1 VISRR
6 YLAIQ
11 RVLGILVGFSSII
24 ALPPLLLALVLGED
38 TTRAFLL
45 SFLVSAS
52 VGLLMWLPAR
62 RIVYDMRLRDG
73 FLIVSGVWVVA
84 SLAAS
89 VPFMLAPPNLS
100 FSRAMFEAVSGLT
113 TTGATLIV
121 GLDTLPRSVLLY
133 RQLLQFVGGMG
144 IVVLAVAIL
153 PMLRVGGMQLFRA
166 ESTAK
171 DSKLTPRIAETAKVL
186 WLVYLGLTMACAI
199 AYWLAGMSLFDA
211 ICHSLSTVS
220 TAGFS
225 THDASFGHWNSPLI
239 ESIAIFFMLAG
250 GVNFGLHFL
259 AWRRASI
266 APYQADAELRAF
278 LLIAL
283 GATALVSL
291 ILMFGAEHERLT
303 DAIRHAAFQAVSA
316 VTTTGFGTQ
325 TFADWHGIAPLI
337 IVMLSFIG
345 ASSGSTSGGM
355 KVARIMMVINQG
367 LREVRQLV
375 HPKAQYLI
383 KIGDRR
389 VSESVVLSVGGF
401 CTLYV
406 VVYVVV
412 AMAFAAAGMDFVS
425 AFGATAAT
433 LNNLGPGLGSVASN
447 FADANLV
454 SIWIGSFA
462 MVLGRLE
469 VFTVLV
475 LLTPAFWK
483 E

>member
-1 VISRR
+1 MSRR
-6 YLAIQ
+6 FLAIQ
-11 RVLGILVGFSSII
+11 RVLGVLVGFSSII
-24 ALPPLLLALVLGED
+24 ALPPLFLAWTLGEP
-38 TTRAFLL
+38 TSQAFLL
-45 SFLVSAS
+45 SFLVSAT

-62 RIVYDMRLRDG
+62 NVAYDMRLRDG
-73 FLIVSGVWVVA
+73 FLIVTGVWVVA

-113 TTGATLIV
+113 TTGATVIV
-121 GLDTLPRSVLLY
+121 GLDALPKSVLLY

-186 WLVYLGLTMACAI
+186 WLIYLGLTALCAI
-199 AYWLAGMSLFDA
+199 AYWLAGMQLFDA
-211 ICHSLSTVS
+211 VSHSLSTVS

-225 THDASFGHWNSPLI
+225 TKDASFGYWDSPLI

-259 AWRRASI
+259 AWRRATI

-278 LLIAL
+278 LLIVTA
-283 GATALVSL
+283 ATGLVALVLLFGEAHESL
-291 ILMFGAEHERLT
+291 SESF
-303 DAIRHAAFQAVSA
+303 RHSVFQVVSA
-316 VTTTGFGTQ
+316 ITTTGFGTQ
-325 TFADWHGIAPLI
+325 TFAEWHGIGPLI

-375 HPKAQYLI
+375 HPKAMYLI

-406 VVYVVV
+406 LVYVAV
-412 AMAFAAAGMDFVS
+412 AFAFAAVGMDFVS

-447 FADANLV
+447 FADANLA

-475 LLTPAFWK
+475 LLTPAFWR

>member
-11 RVLGILVGFSSII
+11 RVLGVLVGFTSII
-24 ALPPLLLALVLGED
+24 ALPPLGLALALGEA
-38 TTRAFLL
+38 TAAAFAL
-45 SFLVSAS
+45 SFMISAS
-52 VGLLMWLPAR
+52 AGLLMWLPAR
-62 RIVYDMRLRDG
+62 RVVYDMRLRDG

-84 SLAAS
+84 SLVAAL
-89 VPFMLAPPNLS
+89 PFMLAPPHLS
-100 FSRAMFEAVSGLT
+100 FTRAMFEAVSGLT

-121 GLDTLPRSVLLY
+121 GLDALPKSVLLY

-186 WLVYLGLTMACAI
+186 WLIYLGLTVLCAI
-199 AYWLAGMSLFDA
+199 AYWLAGMNLFDA

-225 THDASFGHWNSPLI
+225 TYDASIGHWDSPLI
-239 ESIAIFFMLAG
+239 ESIAIAFMLAG
-250 GVNFGLHFL
+250 GINFGLHFL
-259 AWRRASI
+259 AWRRASM

-278 LLIAL
+278 LLIVL
-283 GATALVSL
+283 GATGLVAAV
-291 ILMFGAEHERLT
+291 LMFGESHEGLGP
-303 DAIRHAAFQAVSA
+303 AVRHAAFQVVSA
-316 VTTTGFGTQ
+316 ITTTGFGTQ

-355 KVARIMMVINQG
+355 KVARIVMVINQG

-406 VVYVVV
+406 IVYVFV
-412 AMAFAAAGMDFVS
+412 AMAFAAVGMDYVS

-447 FADANLV
+447 FAEANTA

>member
-1 VISRR
+1 
-6 YLAIQ
+6 
-11 RVLGILVGFSSII
+11 VLGILVGFSSII
-24 ALPPLLLALVLGED
+24 ALPPLFLAWALGED
-38 TTRAFLL
+38 TSQAFLL

-62 RIVYDMRLRDG
+62 SIVYDMRLRDG
-73 FLIVSGVWVVA
+73 FLIVTGVWVATGVA
-84 SLAAS
+84 TALPLMLAA
-89 VPFMLAPPNLS
+89 PNLD
-100 FSRAMFEAVSGLT
+100 FSRAVFEAVSGLT

-121 GLDTLPRSVLLY
+121 GIDSLPKSVLLY
-133 RQLLQFVGGMG
+133 RQLLHFIGGIG

-171 DSKLTPRIAETAKVL
+171 DSKLTPRIAETANAL
-186 WLVYLGLTMACAI
+186 WRIYLGLTVACGV
-199 AYWLAGMSLFDA
+199 AYWLAGMDAFDA
-211 ICHSLSTVS
+211 VAHAMATISTG
-220 TAGFS
+220 GFS
-225 THDASFGHWNSPLI
+225 THDASFGYWNSPLI
-239 ESIAIFFMLAG
+239 EAIAIVFMLAG
-250 GVNFGLHFL
+250 GINFGLHFL
-259 AWRRASI
+259 AWRRATV
-266 APYQADAELRAF
+266 APYQADAELKAF
-278 LLIAL
+278 LLILLCA
-283 GATALVSL
+283 VSL
-291 ILMFGAEHERLT
+291 TVLVLMFGQEHEST
-303 DAIRHAAFQAVSA
+303 WQAIRHASFQAVSA
-316 VTTTGFGTQ
+316 MTTTGFGTQ
-325 TFADWHGIAPLI
+325 SFAEWHGIAPLI
-337 IVMLSFIG
+337 IIMLSFIG

-355 KVARIMMVINQG
+355 KVARIMMVIKQG

-401 CTLYV
+401 CTLFVVTYV
-406 VVYVVV
+406 LV
-412 AMAFAAAGMDFVS
+412 AIAFAAAGMDYVS

-447 FADANLV
+447 FADANLT
-454 SIWIGSFA
+454 SIWIGSVA

-475 LLTPAFWK
+475 LLTPSFWR

>member
-1 VISRR
+1 MISRR
-6 YLAIQ
+6 FLAIQ
-11 RVLGILVGFSSII
+11 RVLGVLVGFSSII
-24 ALPPLLLALVLGED
+24 ALPPLFLAWFLGED
-38 TTRAFLL
+38 TSQAFLL

-52 VGLLMWLPAR
+52 AGLLMWLPAR
-62 RIVYDMRLRDG
+62 SIVYDMRLRDG
-73 FLIVSGVWVVA
+73 FLIVTGVWVATGVA
-84 SLAAS
+84 TALPLMLAA
-89 VPFMLAPPNLS
+89 PHLD
-100 FSRAMFEAVSGLT
+100 FSRAVFEATSGLT

-121 GLDTLPRSVLLY
+121 GIDSLPKSVLLY
-133 RQLLQFVGGMG
+133 RQLLHFIGGIG

-171 DSKLTPRIAETAKVL
+171 DSKLTPRIAETASAL
-186 WLVYLGLTMACAI
+186 WRIYLGLTVACGV
-199 AYWLAGMSLFDA
+199 AYWLAGMNVFDA
-211 ICHSLSTVS
+211 VAHAMATISTG
-220 TAGFS
+220 GFS

-239 ESIAIFFMLAG
+239 EAIAIVFMLAG
-250 GVNFGLHFL
+250 GINFGLHFL
-259 AWRRASI
+259 AWRRASVT
-266 APYQADAELRAF
+266 PYQADAELRAF
-278 LLIAL
+278 LLILL
-283 GATALVSL
+283 GAVSL
-291 ILMFGAEHERLT
+291 TVLVLMFGQAHENVWQ
-303 DAIRHAAFQAVSA
+303 AFRHASFQAVSA
-316 VTTTGFGTQ
+316 MTTTGFGTQ
-325 TFADWHGIAPLI
+325 SFAEWHGIAPLI
-337 IVMLSFIG
+337 IIMLSFVG

-355 KVARIMMVINQG
+355 KVARIMMVIKQG

-401 CTLYV
+401 CTLFVVTYV
-406 VVYVVV
+406 LV
-412 AMAFAAAGMDFVS
+412 AFAFAAAGMDYVS

-447 FADANLV
+447 FADANLA

-475 LLTPAFWK
+475 LLTPAFWR